1 MQGTERPTLPAIL
14 DLLAAPQDGRL
25 LTYGASTA
33 DLAMEIAASRP
44 DLLIILCD
52 TTSEVVRPLS
62 DRCVAEKLDNI
73 VIGDTHAGPPVDR
86 SLAVGGLAILGPLEL
101 SSIRN
106 NTLPGGY
113 VLFVD
118 EGSDG
123 TAFAAQLQALGYK
136 VTDVL
141 ESPFPGYFVVRAR

>member
-14 DLLAAPQDGRL
+14 DLLAAPTDGRL
-25 LTYGASTA
+25 LAYGASTA
-33 DLAMEIAASRP
+33 DLAMEIAAKRP

-52 TTSEVVRPLS
+52 TTSEVTRALS

-86 SLAVGGLAILGPLEL
+86 SLAVGGLSALGPLEL

-113 VLFVD
+113 VLFIE
-118 EGSDG
+118 EGSD
-123 TAFAAQLQALGYK
+123 AAPFVEQLKALGYK
-136 VTDVL
+136 VTDVVD
-141 ESPFPGYFVVRAR
+141 SPFPGYFVVRAR